1 MIQKDVIK
9 LICQI
14 DPAFKVLL
22 EKFPIYPL
30 TGLPAEFDPFESLV
44 ETIIRQQLSGKA
56 AQTIIGRVK
65 QSIAINPEFIS
76 KIDVEQ
82 LRKFGLSQA
91 KAKTIKELAAALL
104 GGLDLSEINQLDE
117 IPIRGSLTQIWGI
130 GNWTVDMFLMFELRH
145 PDVWPVNDLGVQ
157 KGWQKLHNLP
167 TRPTPNNLLTSGDN
181 FPGIRS
187 AVAWYCWRAL
197 EESSKEK

>member
-9 LICQI
+9 LICQF
-14 DPAFKVLL
+14 DPAFKVLSNQ
-22 EKFPIYPL
+22 FPIYPL
-30 TGLPAEFDPFESLV
+30 TGPPAEFDPFDSLV

-56 AQTIIGRVK
+56 AQTIIYRVK
-65 QSIAINPEFIS
+65 QSIAINPEVIN
-76 KIDVEQ
+76 KIDIEH

-91 KAKTIKELAAALL
+91 KAKTIKELAAAILS
-104 GGLDLSEINQLDE
+104 GLDLSEIDHLDE
-117 IPIRGSLTQIWGI
+117 MQIRGSLTQIWGI
-130 GNWTVDMFLMFELRH
+130 GNWTVDMFLMFELKH
-145 PDVWPVNDLGVQ
+145 PDIWPVNDLGVQ

-167 TRPTPNNLLTSGDN
+167 TRPTPNELLTLGEIFS
-181 FPGIRS
+181 GIRS